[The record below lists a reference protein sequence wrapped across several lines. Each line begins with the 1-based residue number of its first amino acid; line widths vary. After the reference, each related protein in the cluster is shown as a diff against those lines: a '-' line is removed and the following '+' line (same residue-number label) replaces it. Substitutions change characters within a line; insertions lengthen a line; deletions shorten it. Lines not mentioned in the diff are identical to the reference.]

1 MKPKTNVRGAKRLFN
16 ALLYSFSGLKALIRE
31 TAFRQELFFAIL
43 LLSSLIL
50 IQANALHILIAL
62 VIILITFSIEALN
75 TAIEEIVDH
84 ISPEWS
90 EVGKKAKDL
99 GSFAVFCLLLS
110 SGIFIGYVYWVTLTG

>member
-50 IQANALHILIAL
+50 IQANALHILI
-62 VIILITFSIEALN
+62 TFSIEALN

-110 SGIFIGYVYWVTLTG
+110 NGIFIGYVYWVTLTG

>member
-50 IQANALHILIAL
+50 IQATALHILIAL
-62 VIILITFSIEALN
+62 VLHT
-75 TAIEEIVDH
+75 
-84 ISPEWS
+84 
-90 EVGKKAKDL
+90 
-99 GSFAVFCLLLS
+99 LS
-110 SGIFIGYVYWVTLTG
+110 SPRHFIVLSHIVP